1 MIMMNR
7 FRLLL
12 ALSVALTLRAAG
24 AADAVCQLQGTF
36 LDNAHAGTGDAAAS
50 VVIRGGTVKF
60 LGLEAALGFP
70 GNGTTVAVTATS
82 TAAGWYEMVIGGET
96 SSCFLARVAGADLE
110 LTMPREM
117 PCETVWPPDG
127 AAFSGKAVD
136 GTQQFCDLWIL
147 GVLGAILGT
156 FLSTLGLGLQ
166 KLTHEKLKAEGKQV
180 ENYCQYPLWVL
191 GIACLAVDAV
201 LDVWTF
207 GLAPASLLA
216 PMASMVLVWNGI
228 VAYCLVGERLTQK
241 ATIGTVIIVAGSICA
256 TIFSQHDT
264 PSYSLADFG
273 QRWSSPEVII
283 YQALVLVIFVS
294 GQLFLNRLK
303 KSVEENLDAY
313 AAQVDTDEDISTTAD
328 DVSRSSRSASTG
340 GLASADSIKLSLDS
354 PSSGSSKDHNEIED
368 LEAAAAAASENKEAS
383 AEADKMHL
391 PYIPGTKPYMY
402 AQGTYAMVAGMLGG
416 QSIIFA
422 KTVVELL
429 KSSFFAAEGAEY
441 YMAFASFPFYVFLAC
456 LIGNLMVQTQLLN
469 MAMHNFDS
477 LTVIPIFIT

>member
-1 MIMMNR
+1 M
-7 FRLLL
+7 FVETTLLL
-12 ALSVALTLRAAG
+12 FLLGGRGAV
-24 AADAVCQLQGTF
+24 AADAVCQLQGSF
-36 LDNAHAGTGDAAAS
+36 LDNAHAGAGTGAAS
-50 VVIRGGTVKF
+50 VDVAGATVTF
-60 LGLEAALGFP
+60 TGVDAELGFP
-70 GNGTTVAVTATS
+70 ANGTATAVTATS
-82 TAAGWYEMVIGGET
+82 TADGWYEMVLPSASPPT
-96 SSCFLARVAGADLE
+96 CFLARVTGTDLE
-110 LTMPREM
+110 LTAPRVL
-117 PCETVWPPDG
+117 PCDTAWAADG
-127 AAFSGKAVD
+127 TAFSGTAVA

-216 PMASMVLVWNGI
+216 PMASMVLVWNGLI
-228 VAYCLVGERLTQK
+228 AYCLVGERLTQK
-241 ATIGTVIIVAGSICA
+241 AALGTVVIITGSVCA

-283 YQALVLVIFVS
+283 YQILVVVIFVA
-294 GQLFLNRLK
+294 GQLYLRRLK
-303 KSVEENLDAY
+303 KSVEDNLEAY
-313 AAQVDTDEDISTTAD
+313 AAQVDDDDDTTSLEES
-328 DVSRSSRSASTG
+328 VSGSRSGSVG
-340 GLASADSIKLSLDS
+340 GLASADAIKVALDS
-354 PSSGSSKDHNEIED
+354 PSAGASKDDADTAAD
-368 LEAAAAAASENKEAS
+368 LEAAAAAATSKAGTSEQ
-383 AEADKMHL
+383 ADKMHL
-391 PYIPGTKPYMY
+391 PYLPGTRPYMY
-402 AQGTYAMVAGMLGG
+402 AQGIYAMIAGMLGG

-429 KSSFFAAEGAEY
+429 KSSFFAAEGTEY
-441 YMAFASFPFYVFLAC
+441 YMAFASFPFYIFLAC
-456 LIGNLMVQTQLLN
+456 LIGNLMIQTQLLN